1 MGLEKSDRIASIQI
15 NPKNPNEIY
24 VAVLGALWGPSNERG
39 VYKSTDGGKT
49 WNNILFVNNTTGCSE
64 LVMDPSQPNV
74 LYAAFWEFRRTA
86 YSFNSGGINSALY
99 KSLDG
104 GATWK
109 KLENG
114 LPQGEKGRIAVS
126 LAPSNPSIVYAV
138 IEAKKKEEKGL
149 YRSEDG
155 GNTWSF
161 LNGDFALTVR
171 PFYFSR
177 ISIHPKDP
185 NIIAKA
191 GLFGSISRD
200 GGKTFKNLGSMHSD
214 IHDIAFDYNQ
224 PDKLLVATDAG
235 LYRSMDGGSS
245 MEMVEDLP
253 VSQFYH
259 VSLDNRNPYYVY
271 GGLQDNNSWFG
282 PSASPGGVE
291 ARDWE
296 LVGQGDGFRVYPH
309 PTHPNIVY
317 SEMQGAEAIWR
328 FDVEKQQLK
337 TVKPYPLEGDP
348 KLRFNWNASLTTSK
362 HNPDRLYVGSQ
373 FVHVSNDRGDSWTK
387 ISPDLTTN
395 DKVKQNQEASGGL
408 SADNSGAENHCT
420 IFSITESPLTDQ
432 VIWVGT
438 DDGNVQVTKDG
449 GKTWENLT
457 KNITGLPANTWCYHI
472 EASVHGKEIAY
483 AVFDGH
489 TKNDYTAYVY
499 KTVDFGKTWQSI
511 ATSEITSF
519 ARNIQEDYSNKN
531 LLYLGAENGL
541 YITLNGGKSW
551 SAFTNNF
558 PKVAVHYLELHP
570 TKHSLVAATHGR
582 GIIILDDVRP
592 LRNINEG
599 LLTKNLSFF
608 ETDRFTLPEKS
619 NFGGTAL
626 ENQFVGENPS
636 SNAKISYLLPKRHTF
651 GKMAGEITTLDGT
664 LVSKIEVGKNKGINT
679 IEWGFNANAPK
690 VAKGKGFSV
699 APPPYV
705 KAGNY
710 LVKITKGNETFEKQ
724 IEVIYDS
731 SSSFTLSERAQQ
743 QQTTTEVFNMIQDLA
758 YLVYQIDQWDAKATE
773 YKTKHTKTEKYVD
786 GLRMELTAMRNT
798 LVVTTG
804 DNYVGTAE
812 DELREKLNEIFAN
825 VSSYFGAPSSS
836 ELANITAL
844 SNELNKA
851 KKQFGVLQETRIKAL
866 KSLLEKDTAIKM
878 PEILSFEEFLKQ

>member
-1 MGLEKSDRIASIQI
+1 
-15 NPKNPNEIY
+15 
-24 VAVLGALWGPSNERG
+24 
-39 VYKSTDGGKT
+39 
-49 WNNILFVNNTTGCSE
+49 
-64 LVMDPSQPNV
+64 
-74 LYAAFWEFRRTA
+74 
-86 YSFNSGGINSALY
+86 
-99 KSLDG
+99 
-104 GATWK
+104 
-109 KLENG
+109 
-114 LPQGEKGRIAVS
+114 
-126 LAPSNPSIVYAV
+126 
-138 IEAKKKEEKGL
+138 
-149 YRSEDG
+149 
-155 GNTWSF
+155 
-161 LNGDFALTVR
+161 
-171 PFYFSR
+171 
-177 ISIHPKDP
+177 
-185 NIIAKA
+185 
-191 GLFGSISRD
+191 
-200 GGKTFKNLGSMHSD
+200 
-214 IHDIAFDYNQ
+214 
-224 PDKLLVATDAG
+224 
-235 LYRSMDGGSS
+235 
-245 MEMVEDLP
+245 
-253 VSQFYH
+253 
-259 VSLDNRNPYYVY
+259 
-271 GGLQDNNSWFG
+271 
-282 PSASPGGVE
+282 
-291 ARDWE
+291 
-296 LVGQGDGFRVYPH
+296 
-309 PTHPNIVY
+309 
-317 SEMQGAEAIWR
+317 MQGAEAIWR

-420 IFSITESPLTDQ
+420 IFTIAESPLSDQ

-457 KNITGLPANTWCYHI
+457 KNLTGLPTNTWCYHI
-472 EASVHGKEIAY
+472 EASVFGKEIAY

-489 TKNDYTAYVY
+489 TKNDYTAYIY
-499 KTVDFGKTWQSI
+499 KTTDFGKTWQSI
-511 ATSEITSF
+511 ATSEITAF
-519 ARNIQEDYSNKN
+519 VRNIQEDFVNKN
-531 LLYLGAENGL
+531 LLYVGAENGL

-551 SAFTNNF
+551 APFTNNF

-570 TKHSLVAATHGR
+570 TKHALVAATHGR

-599 LLTKNLSFF
+599 LLTRNLSFF

-619 NFGGTAL
+619 NFGGTAS

-651 GKMAGEITTLDGT
+651 GKMTGEITTLDGT
-664 LVSKIEVGKNKGINT
+664 LVSKLEVGKNKGINT
-679 IEWGFNANAPK
+679 IEWGFNGIAPK

-705 KAGNY
+705 KSGNY
-710 LVKITKGNETFEKQ
+710 IVKITKGNEIFEKQ

-731 SSSFTLSERAQQ
+731 SSSFISSDRAKQ

-773 YKTKHTKTEKYVD
+773 YKNKHTKTEKYVD
-786 GLRMELTAMRNT
+786 ALRMDLTAMRNT

-836 ELANITAL
+836 ELANISAL

-851 KKQFGVLQETRIKAL
+851 KKQFGVLQESKIKAF
-866 KSLLEKDTAIKM
+866 KSLLEKDSEIKM
-878 PEILSFEEFLKQ
+878 PEIFSFEEFIKQ

>member
-1 MGLEKSDRIASIQI
+1 
-15 NPKNPNEIY
+15 
-24 VAVLGALWGPSNERG
+24 
-39 VYKSTDGGKT
+39 
-49 WNNILFVNNTTGCSE
+49 
-64 LVMDPSQPNV
+64 
-74 LYAAFWEFRRTA
+74 
-86 YSFNSGGINSALY
+86 
-99 KSLDG
+99 
-104 GATWK
+104 
-109 KLENG
+109 
-114 LPQGEKGRIAVS
+114 
-126 LAPSNPSIVYAV
+126 
-138 IEAKKKEEKGL
+138 
-149 YRSEDG
+149 
-155 GNTWSF
+155 
-161 LNGDFALTVR
+161 
-171 PFYFSR
+171 
-177 ISIHPKDP
+177 
-185 NIIAKA
+185 
-191 GLFGSISRD
+191 
-200 GGKTFKNLGSMHSD
+200 
-214 IHDIAFDYNQ
+214 
-224 PDKLLVATDAG
+224 LVATDGG

-786 GLRMELTAMRNT
+786 ALRMELTAMRNT

-836 ELANITAL
+836 ELANIAAL

-851 KKQFGVLQETRIKAL
+851 KKQFGVIQETSIKAL